1 MTTRKIDVGRIKGN
15 FYGGLPYAAN
25 WDFNDGSSP
34 STLSVSVVN
43 SRGIYPEIDND
54 LTYSKKVTVGLGEF
68 TFVGYLVSY
77 SIDKT
82 PEQKIL
88 NLEYVDSSAD
98 LDRYY
103 VGLYK
108 RHGRQTGESTNLII
122 VGKEYNPCDSNRD
135 STVSWNET
143 APVVDACD
151 PCPSMPSDKYQSSCT
166 DERVNFEIWEV
177 AYTFNELLS
186 KLPFNIISPPKN
198 INTNYTAQ
206 HTGTVKD
213 VLGAWCGE
221 LGLAYYWDPFNGGLA
236 FVDRSKPLS
245 PPKGLDQKEN
255 VIDYKYGATKKNT
268 FSRGFI
274 GYLAKQGQIKSYE
287 CKKNEKDSFEDVE
300 ALTIADLLDP
310 ESHPQKNEIALR
322 EMRVVLSRYGKPM
335 RDAYIWFYYYAM
347 TTALQVNNYKYDANT
362 ESGSAKVIDAL
373 GKMKIL
379 QVYHPSIQD
388 EKSGDFPA
396 LCRQLLHKTEFDAL
410 EEADKRAGLDP
421 VTDPSWYFFVA
432 EVDDEFADSQYQI
445 DQDLAQNYL
454 GKYWYKYYN
463 TPIPGA
469 TNDHTQVETDTPD
482 GSNANWY
489 ISRSDVSNLD
499 LFTHGHEENSKV
511 GKLAKTVIDDSKKK
525 WTNQSETKITAVDSF
540 LLVDRPPKFIPIN
553 EQIEDYDS
561 LFKWYQQYTPRPM
574 GVDGR
579 CDMLYSI
586 YPEAAKNENI
596 KLFFARQWGGFKI
609 NIEQEIPHPLEP
621 DSMTMKKRIEE
632 NSLGNQ
638 ITINIG
644 EYGLRNN
651 KCSRVTVSSAQAE
664 TPYEEGTIIDGRPAT
679 AEPLP
684 DKVDM
689 VIYLPP
695 GSIKSKMAGTQ
706 ADADEETGPGGDVVT
721 QASTGRT
728 PAGDIESPERVNP
741 GDIGMEQD
749 GGAFGGQGSI
759 GKYRVFV
766 RPSAS
771 FPKVIPKVQYTLAQ
785 SASTTDVAKLDYNY
799 KELQEENVNSITQS
813 QSCVPSADQL
823 RAYVETIGQTSAYSM
838 NSPQKTVSIKLPG
851 IVPEIFGI
859 HEALSS
865 IQINISE
872 NSSYTTY
879 NFEDKVIQPPSDE
892 YIMNQLLLDRAR
904 GLKSLGS
911 NSFTTAQVNQVSIGL
926 ST

>member
-43 SRGIYPEIDND
+43 SKGIYPEIDSD
-54 LTYSKKVTVGLGEF
+54 LTYSKKVTVELGEF
-68 TFVGYLVSY
+68 SFVGYLVSY

-108 RHGRQTGESTNLII
+108 RHGRQSGENTNLII

-135 STVSWNET
+135 SAVSWNET
-143 APVVDACD
+143 APVVDMCD

-186 KLPFNIISPPKN
+186 KLPFNIISSPKN

-255 VIDYKYGATKKNT
+255 VVDYKYGATKKNT

-287 CKKNEKDSFEDVE
+287 CKKNERDSFEDTE
-300 ALTIADLLDP
+300 PLNIADLFDP
-310 ESHPQKNEIALR
+310 ALHPQQNEISR
-322 EMRVVLSRYGKPM
+322 KEISVILSRYGKPI
-335 RDAYIWFYYYAM
+335 RDAYLWFYYYAI
-347 TTALQVNNYKYDANT
+347 TTAKKANDYLYNPNT
-362 ESGSAKVIDAL
+362 QSGASKVITPL

-379 QVYHPSIQD
+379 QVYHPSVKNS
-388 EKSGDFPA
+388 KSSDYPA
-396 LCRQLLHKTEFDAL
+396 LSRQLLNQKEYDAL
-410 EEADKRAGLDP
+410 VNADKIAGLDP
-421 VTDPSWYFFVA
+421 VANPSWYFFVA
-432 EVDDEFADSQYQI
+432 EVDDEFAESQYKA
-445 DQDLAQNYL
+445 DQDLAQNFL

-469 TNDHTQVETDTPD
+469 NNDHTQVETDTPD

-499 LFTHGHEENSKV
+499 LFTHGHDEKSKI

-561 LFKWYQQYTPRPM
+561 LFKWYQEYTPRLM

-579 CDMLYSI
+579 CDILYSV
-586 YPEAAKNENI
+586 YPDAANNQNI
-596 KLFFARQWGGFKI
+596 KLFMARQWEGFKI
-609 NIEQEIPHPLEP
+609 KIENQIPHPLEP
-621 DSMTMKKRIEE
+621 ESMTMKKRIEE
-632 NSLGNQ
+632 NSIGSQ

-644 EYGLRNN
+644 EYGLKSN
-651 KCSRVTVSSAQAE
+651 KCSRITVGSGKSS
-664 TPYEEGTIIDGRPAT
+664 TSNMSKI
-679 AEPLP
+679 
-684 DKVDM
+684 DM
-689 VIYLPP
+689 VIYTPP
-695 GSIKSKMAGTQ
+695 GAISS
-706 ADADEETGPGGDVVT
+706 
-721 QASTGRT
+721 ASTGL
-728 PAGDIESPERVNP
+728 PPDKNVL
-741 GDIGMEQD
+741 
-749 GGAFGGQGSI
+749 
-759 GKYRVFV
+759 YRAFV

-771 FPKVIPKVQYTLAQ
+771 FPKVLPKVQYTLAQ

-823 RAYVETIGQTSAYSM
+823 RAYIETMGQTSAYSM
-838 NSPQKTVSIKLPG
+838 SSPQKTVSIKLPG

-911 NSFTTAQVNQVSIGL
+911 NNFTTAQVNQVSVGL